1 METVAAF
8 DVDKTLTTR
17 DCVVPFLW
25 RLRGPRLL
33 AGLASRSPSLATAA
47 ATRRRDRVKEVVTAA
62 AVRGLP
68 IDTVD
73 RLGAEF
79 EVGFVRR
86 HLRPDTMA
94 RLRWHAEKG
103 HHIVLVSASFR
114 SYLEPLAAHLGAH
127 AVLSTDVEVDE
138 QGVCTGRL
146 RGANCR
152 GAEKE
157 RRLREW
163 LGGERPVVYAY
174 GDSSGDSAM
183 LAFADHAFR
192 VTSSPIS
199 EAPNLE
205 VLNPEVPT

>member
-33 AGLASRSPSLATAA
+33 AGLAPRTPGLFAATAA
-47 ATRRRDRVKEVVTAA
+47 RRRDRVKEMVTAA

-68 IDTVD
+68 IEAVD

-79 EVGFVRR
+79 EAGFVRR
-86 HLRPDTMA
+86 HLRPDTLA
-94 RLRWHAEKG
+94 RLRWHAASG

-114 SYLEPLAAHLGAH
+114 SYLEPLAKHLGAH
-127 AVLSTDVEVDE
+127 AVLSTDVEVDDR
-138 QGVCTGRL
+138 GVCTGRL

-152 GAEKE
+152 GVEKE

-163 LGGERPVVYAY
+163 LGGERPIVFAY
-174 GDSSGDSAM
+174 GDSSGDTAM
-183 LAFADHAFR
+183 LEFADHPFR
-192 VTSSPIS
+192 ITSEPI
-199 EAPNLE
+199 
-205 VLNPEVPT
+205 PEVPA

>member
-25 RLRGPRLL
+25 RLRGPGLL
-33 AGLASRSPSLATAA
+33 AGLAPRSPSLVAA
-47 ATRRRDRVKEVVTAA
+47 AAARRRDRVKEVVTAA

-79 EVGFVRR
+79 EAGFVRR

-94 RLRWHAEKG
+94 RLRWHAAKG

-114 SYLEPLAAHLGAH
+114 SYLEPLAAHVGAH

-138 QGVCTGRL
+138 RGLCTGRL

-152 GAEKE
+152 GMEKE

-163 LGGERPVVYAY
+163 LGGDRPTVYAY
-174 GDSSGDSAM
+174 GDSSADAEM
-183 LAFADHAFR
+183 LAFADHAIR
-192 VTSSPIS
+192 VTTSPIS
-199 EAPNLE
+199 E
-205 VLNPEVPT
+205 VPA

>member
-25 RLRGPRLL
+25 RLRGPELL
-33 AGLASRSPSLATAA
+33 VGLVPRTPGLVAAT

-68 IDTVD
+68 IATVD
-73 RLGAEF
+73 RVGREF

-86 HLRPDTMA
+86 HLRPDAMA
-94 RLRWHAEKG
+94 RLRWHAANG
-103 HHIVLVSASFR
+103 HRIVLVSASFR

-138 QGVCTGRL
+138 SGVCTGRL

-163 LGGERPVVYAY
+163 LGDARPIVYAY
-174 GDSSGDSAM
+174 GDSSGDAAM
-183 LAFADHAFR
+183 LAFADHSFR
-192 VTSSPIS
+192 VTSAPI
-199 EAPNLE
+199 
-205 VLNPEVPT
+205 PEVPV